1 MFLFWVFILLKNH
14 HTNHKCNNNHDDH
27 YDKNGINHSAK
38 ARGGGG
44 GQGKNICNCR
54 TSKYE
59 ISHLRLEAR
68 NTRK

>member
-1 MFLFWVFILLKNH
+1 MFLLWVYILLKNH

-44 GQGKNICNCR
+44 AGKKYMQLSNFEIRNILP
-54 TSKYE
+54 E
-59 ISHLRLEAR
+59 
-68 NTRK
+68 TRS

>member
-44 GQGKNICNCR
+44 Q
-54 TSKYE
+54 
-59 ISHLRLEAR
+59 
-68 NTRK
+68 